1 VRRQLSD
8 RLFTTSVRRGLL
20 GGNPALRS
28 VAIGMVVI
36 RGARRLVG
44 RRPETVK
51 RVRMRPGT
59 SMSVAV
65 RRGGRR

>member
-1 VRRQLSD
+1 MRRQLFD
-8 RLFTTSVRRGLL
+8 RLLKTSVRRGLF

-28 VAIGMVVI
+28 LAIGIVVI
-36 RGARRLVG
+36 RGSRRFLG
-44 RRPETVK
+44 HQPETVK

>member
-8 RLFTTSVRRGLL
+8 RLFKTSVRRGLL

-36 RGARRLVG
+36 RGTQRLIG

-59 SMSVAV
+59 SMSVDV

>member
-1 VRRQLSD
+1 MRRQLSD
-8 RLFTTSVRRGLL
+8 RLFKTSVRRGLL

-28 VAIGMVVI
+28 VAIGVVVI
-36 RGARRLVG
+36 RGTRRLVG

-59 SMSVAV
+59 SMSVDV

>member
-1 VRRQLSD
+1 MRRQLSD
-8 RLFTTSVRRGLL
+8 RLLTTSVRRGLL

>member
-1 VRRQLSD
+1 MRRQLSE
-8 RLFTTSVRRGLL
+8 RLFKTSVRRGLL

-36 RGARRLVG
+36 RGTRRLLG
-44 RRPETVK
+44 HQPETVK

-59 SMSVAV
+59 SMLVTV

>member
-1 VRRQLSD
+1 MRRQLSD

-44 RRPETVK
+44 RRPEIVK

>member
-1 VRRQLSD
+1 MRRQLFG
-8 RLFTTSVRRGLL
+8 RLLKTSVRRGLL

-36 RGARRLVG
+36 RGTRRLVG

-59 SMSVAV
+59 SMSVDV

>member
-1 VRRQLSD
+1 MRRQLSD

>member
-1 VRRQLSD
+1 MRRQLSD
-8 RLFTTSVRRGLL
+8 RLLTTSVRRGLL

-28 VAIGMVVI
+28 FAIGMVVI

>member
-1 VRRQLSD
+1 MRRQLFD
-8 RLFTTSVRRGLL
+8 RLFKTSVRRGLL
-20 GGNPALRS
+20 GGNHALRS
-28 VAIGMVVI
+28 VAIGVVVI
-36 RGARRLVG
+36 RGTRRLVG

-59 SMSVAV
+59 SMSVDV